1 MSPNPQG
8 SPPARRPRPLQ
19 RMSPGVKLICPRTT
33 YRMKYENRTTRLQ
46 TTHRYPT
53 RDGTRLHCTNGSN
66 TKKSRCHLQRLVH
79 RQIVESEFSDHRLP
93 RCCWLH
99 LVRTVKGIL
108 VALRRQLRRAGGHL

>member
-19 RMSPGVKLICPRTT
+19 KMSPGVKLTCPRTT

-66 TKKSRCHLQRLVH
+66 TKKAAVICSGLFIGRLSSLSF
-79 RQIVESEFSDHRLP
+79 QTMDCLD
-93 RCCWLH
+93 
-99 LVRTVKGIL
+99 
-108 VALRRQLRRAGGHL
+108 VAGCSSSAL